1 MIKTLLMLLI
11 PLASIT
17 PEKVIIETTLLSS
30 SFEELIFINGFISR
44 SSETKA
50 EGYTLSFYHGD
61 TTLTSIDG
69 GSNMYFK
76 MTVTE

>member
-17 PEKVIIETTLLSS
+17 PEKVILETTLLSCS
-30 SFEELIFINGFISR
+30 LDELIFLNEFIYR
-44 SSETKA
+44 SEVKA
-50 EGYTLSFYHGD
+50 GAPIYRFTHGD
-61 TTLTSIDG
+61 TTLTQIE
-69 GSNMYFK
+69 SNSNIYFK